1 MGSKAI
7 VKANISEEVYKALVK
22 IDRFNSA
29 TQESIRKVVRAKT
42 SEVYRLTI
50 AHAPYK
56 FQSTHLV

>member
-29 TQESIRKVVRAKT
+29 TQESIRKVVRAKPQK
-42 SEVYRLTI
+42 YI
-50 AHAPYK
+50 A
-56 FQSTHLV
+56 